1 MGGGARDGAVRLRRR
16 AAPDSRPPHF
26 NICILQGERSRAHR
40 GTIPK
45 RFVEDWMRRFAES
58 GVGGFG
64 AFRGDCGGVLG
75 VDVSGVFSAK
85 RAASAVRPSTVNL
98 NVVSVSLAFRNNRR
112 ASGVFMKLRASAA
125 HSRNLATGNKR
136 PS

>member
-1 MGGGARDGAVRLRRR
+1 MTERYVYATYRSRL
-16 AAPDSRPPHF
+16 APLPVL

-40 GTIPK
+40 ETIPK

-58 GVGGFG
+58 GVGGLG
-64 AFRGDCGGVLG
+64 AFRGDCGGVFG
-75 VDVSGVFSAK
+75 VLVSGVFSAK

-98 NVVSVSLAFRNNRR
+98 KVVSVSLAFRNNKR
-112 ASGVFMKLRASAA
+112 ARGVFMKLRANAA

>member
-1 MGGGARDGAVRLRRR
+1 MTERARTR
-16 AAPDSRPPHF
+16 ATCAPDSRPCRSKHMYTRA
-26 NICILQGERSRAHR
+26 RSRAHR

-75 VDVSGVFSAK
+75 VDVSGVFSAN

-98 NVVSVSLAFRNNRR
+98 KVVSVSLAFLNNKTR
-112 ASGVFMKLRASAA
+112 
-125 HSRNLATGNKR
+125 
-136 PS
+136 

>member
-1 MGGGARDGAVRLRRR
+1 MSVAHVTERYVRVPVPTR
-16 AAPDSRPPHF
+16 APATF

-45 RFVEDWMRRFAES
+45 RFVDDWMRLLAER
-58 GVGGFG
+58 GVGGLG
-64 AFRGDCGGVLG
+64 GFRGDCGGVLG

-85 RAASAVRPSTVNL
+85 RAASAVRPSTVNR
-98 NVVSVSLAFRNNRR
+98 NVVSVSRAFLSNNRAR
-112 ASGVFMKLRASAA
+112 GVFMKLRASAA
-125 HSRNLATGNKR
+125 HSRNFATGNNR

>member
-1 MGGGARDGAVRLRRR
+1 MSVAHVTERYVRVPFPTR
-16 AAPDSRPPHF
+16 APATF

-45 RFVEDWMRRFAES
+45 RFVDDWMRLLAER

-64 AFRGDCGGVLG
+64 GLRGDCGGVFG

-85 RAASAVRPSTVNL
+85 RAASAVRPSTVNRK
-98 NVVSVSLAFRNNRR
+98 VVSVSLAFLSNRR
-112 ASGVFMKLRASAA
+112 ARGVFMKLRASAA
-125 HSRNLATGNKR
+125 HSRNLATGNNR

>member
-1 MGGGARDGAVRLRRR
+1 
-16 AAPDSRPPHF
+16 
-26 NICILQGERSRAHR
+26 
-40 GTIPK
+40 
-45 RFVEDWMRRFAES
+45 MRRFAES

-98 NVVSVSLAFRNNRR
+98 KVVSVSLAFLNNKR
-112 ASGVFMKLRASAA
+112 ASGVFMKLRANAA
-125 HSRNLATGNKR
+125 HSKNLATGNKR

>member
-1 MGGGARDGAVRLRRR
+1 MSVAHVTERYVRVPFPTR
-16 AAPDSRPPHF
+16 APATF

-45 RFVEDWMRRFAES
+45 RFVDDWMRLLAER
-58 GVGGFG
+58 GVGGLG
-64 AFRGDCGGVLG
+64 GFRGDCGGVFG
-75 VDVSGVFSAK
+75 ADVSGFFSANL
-85 RAASAVRPSTVNL
+85 AASAVRPSTVNL
-98 NVVSVSLAFRNNRR
+98 KVVSVRR
-112 ASGVFMKLRASAA
+112 AFLNNKRARGVFMKLRANAA